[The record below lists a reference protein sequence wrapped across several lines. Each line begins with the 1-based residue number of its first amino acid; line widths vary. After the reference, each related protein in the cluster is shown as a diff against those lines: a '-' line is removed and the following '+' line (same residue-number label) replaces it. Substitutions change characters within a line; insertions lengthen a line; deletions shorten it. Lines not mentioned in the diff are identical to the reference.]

1 MLIHSYINE
10 KAFAKSLNLKER
22 YKTLMS
28 RRDLLLSE
36 ELNLDQLNKWI
47 DKMFR
52 SNKAD
57 FDYKLKMNEMTKE
70 EFASLIEKIPEFKEH
85 LYIDEL
91 NEYVNLR
98 LLEMGIELCE
108 SKPLSAEED
117 LGFIE
122 FVRPFALYAA
132 EMIDSSLKYR
142 LNKIRYEHEEIKEM
156 LVRSLVEELLNN
168 AVRSLVLE
176 FNIVKLRE
184 ELVGET
190 QKNDFYPL
198 SERKLEIRRI

>member
-1 MLIHSYINE
+1 
-10 KAFAKSLNLKER
+10 
-22 YKTLMS
+22 
-28 RRDLLLSE
+28 
-36 ELNLDQLNKWI
+36 
-47 DKMFR
+47 
-52 SNKAD
+52 
-57 FDYKLKMNEMTKE
+57 MNEMTKE
-70 EFASLIEKIPEFKEH
+70 DFASLIEKIPESKEH

-91 NEYVNLR
+91 NEHVNLR
-98 LLEMGIELCE
+98 VLEIGIELCE
-108 SKPLSAEED
+108 SKPLSSEED

-176 FNIVKLRE
+176 FNIAKLRE

-190 QKNDFYPL
+190 PEERFL
-198 SERKLEIRRI
+198 SFVRES